1 MSNIT
6 TTIINGK
13 IRYCV
18 ELAPGTRVETST
30 LAEIL
35 QILFT
40 YGDING

>member
-1 MSNIT
+1 MSNIKT
-6 TTIINGK
+6 TTVNGK

-30 LAEIL
+30 LAELL

-40 YGDING
+40 YGATNG